1 MLPNSFVAFF
11 AASAGAGAALVG
23 LLFVAISV
31 DPERIVAPD
40 APIERQAM
48 AASTFTALLN
58 AFFISLVALIPDAAL
73 AGITI
78 VMSSISLLNSLY
90 LAWSLFR
97 HWRGWRALIRGAFLI
112 VVGLA
117 IYAYELYAGIVL
129 ARANSSGPSFVSTLS
144 TLAFL
149 VVAVYGIGLTR
160 AWQLLGA
167 RRYGLGG
174 WFSVL
179 REVAEDEPSAVTGV
193 GSRATPSVSPACN
206 DDERQ

>member
-23 LLFVAISV
+23 LLFVAISI

-48 AASTFTALLN
+48 AASTFTALVN

-90 LAWSLFR
+90 LAWNLFQ
-97 HWRGWRALIRGAFLI
+97 HWRGWQALVRSAFLI

-117 IYAYELYAGIVL
+117 IYGYELYVGILL
-129 ARANSSGPSFVSTLS
+129 ARANPSAPSFVSTLS
-144 TLAFL
+144 TLSFM

-167 RRYGLGG
+167 RRFGLSG

-179 REVAEDEPSAVTGV
+179 REVDEEDAADVRRV
-193 GSRATPSVSPACN
+193 GPRATPSESPARN
-206 DDERQ
+206 TDEAR